1 MLVACLLSM
10 LSIHKSQYF
19 ASVFMCFDYHML
31 LFLSVFM
38 ISCYCVCFYLAIS
51 HVSHFVRCFSL
62 LFSMQCPS
70 PEHHDDPDG
79 MGTPQIKF
87 GDSEVFLR
95 HVDTGFWVGP
105 EDHRQVLRKR
115 RRHPKYL
122 PKAVLMQEPL
132 QRGSFTLTRIPFNL
146 GMLSAVVSFTE
157 SIFKRYAKTLGWVCE
172 WACCTGFA
180 LLSHL

>member
-1 MLVACLLSM
+1 MFVSILPSLTYLILLGT
-10 LSIHKSQYF
+10 
-19 ASVFMCFDYHML
+19 
-31 LFLSVFM
+31 
-38 ISCYCVCFYLAIS
+38 
-51 HVSHFVRCFSL
+51 FSL

-157 SIFKRYAKTLGWVCE
+157 SIFKRYAKTLG
-172 WACCTGFA
+172 
-180 LLSHL
+180 